1 MDMKIVIF
9 GGSGTLGTELQH
21 IFIENEIITPSSQ
34 DVDICNYDAVR
45 KCIENTKPDI
55 IINTAAIIN
64 NVEIEKSSK
73 QALHTN
79 IIGSANIA
87 AQCNKYNIRLVYI
100 STDYIY
106 SGDKGS
112 YLESD
117 DINPV
122 NLYAW
127 TKLGG
132 ECSVKCVKNHLI
144 VRTSFGSSK
153 FPYTHAFTNQYTSK
167 DYVDI
172 IAPMI
177 AKATLSSKIG
187 VINIGTD
194 KKSMHDYAIKR
205 NKNVQPSETLSR
217 DHSLNINKYYEIN

>member
-1 MDMKIVIF
+1 MKIVLF
-9 GGSGTLGTELQH
+9 GGSGTLGTELQQV
-21 IFIENEIITPSSQ
+21 FSKDDIIAPSSQ
-34 DVDICNYDAVR
+34 DVNICNFEDVK
-45 KCIENTKPDI
+45 KCIEEVRPDI
-55 IINTAAIIN
+55 IIHTAAVIN
-64 NVEIEKSSK
+64 NIEVERSPDH
-73 QALHTN
+73 ALHTN

-106 SGDKGS
+106 SGNKGS
-112 YLESD
+112 YIESD

-132 ECSVKCVKNHLI
+132 ECSTKCVNDHLI
-144 VRTSFGSSK
+144 IRTSFGTNK

-167 DYVDI
+167 DYVDV

-177 AKATLSSKIG
+177 AKAVMSNSTG
-187 VINIGTD
+187 VINIGTN
-194 KKSMHDYAIKR
+194 KKTMHEYAMKR
-205 NKNVQPSETLSR
+205 NNNTQPAETLGR
-217 DHSLNINKYYEIN
+217 DHSLNTKKYHEII

>member
-1 MDMKIVIF
+1 MKIVLF
-9 GGSGTLGTELQH
+9 GGSGTLGTELQQV
-21 IFIENEIITPSSQ
+21 FSKDDIIAPSSQ
-34 DVDICNYDAVR
+34 DVNICNFESVK
-45 KCIENTKPDI
+45 KCIEEVMPDI
-55 IINTAAIIN
+55 IIHTAAVIN
-64 NVEIEKSSK
+64 NIEVEQSPDH
-73 QALHTN
+73 ALHTN

-106 SGDKGS
+106 SGGKGA

-132 ECSVKCVKNHLI
+132 ECSTKCVKDHLI
-144 VRTSFGSSK
+144 IRTSFGANK
-153 FPYTHAFTNQYTSK
+153 FPYANAFTNQYTSK
-167 DYVDI
+167 DYVDV

-177 AKATLSSKIG
+177 AKAAISNSTG
-187 VINIGTD
+187 VINIGTN
-194 KKSMHDYAIKR
+194 KKSMHEYAIKR
-205 NKNVQPSETLSR
+205 NSNTQPSETLGR
-217 DHSLNINKYYEIN
+217 DHSLNTKKYHEII